1 MSELKARV
9 TPIPDLVRMAKEHYE
24 EIATQAMHHSSFI
37 PQVLDEYE
45 DLLKDRQ
52 ELSTLRQN
60 LKEAIADI
68 TMIAE
73 YNSGTGIHQFEPI
86 NKITL
91 ERIIGIFR
99 LHNLIQEE

>member
-1 MSELKARV
+1 MMGRAEWNTRPIEEALQKEL
-9 TPIPDLVRMAKEHYE
+9 TD
-24 EIATQAMHHSSFI
+24 
-37 PQVLDEYE
+37 
-45 DLLKDRQ
+45 
-52 ELSTLRQN
+52 LRQN